1 MYTTQNVSVFGLFPA
16 RIQIKY
22 EDLLF
27 VSVIELIQP
36 IYVVNLCFTPNA
48 GK

>member
-1 MYTTQNVSVFGLFPA
+1 MYTTQNVSAFGLFPA

-27 VSVIELIQP
+27 VSVIELIQL